1 MSIVRLQLMSAWLAQ
16 MLISLSIML
25 QVVVALQSILGFP
38 ALQLQINKKGNLS
51 PFQWQAELRARW

>member
-16 MLISLSIML
+16 MLISLSILL

-38 ALQLQINKKGNLS
+38 ALQLQINKKGTLS
-51 PFQWQAELRARW
+51 PSQWQAKLRARW